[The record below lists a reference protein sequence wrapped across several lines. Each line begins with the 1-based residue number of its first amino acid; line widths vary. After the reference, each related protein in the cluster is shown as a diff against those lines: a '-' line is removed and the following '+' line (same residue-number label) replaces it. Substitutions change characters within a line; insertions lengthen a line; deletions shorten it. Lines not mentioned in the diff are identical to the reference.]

1 MCPSFAMGFTPYSN
15 ARCSSANT
23 LRIQRLKFSRE
34 QLTKGPDM
42 IRHACCQR
50 WRTLLP
56 AGTNRTVAYA
66 LVKWQR
72 LSQAHVWSRHIIE
85 GLEED
90 HALPQALAVFTEAG
104 GLPGQR
110 CQGLPQR
117 QVHPFDQGRADREA
131 QVCQALGAKH
141 DAGAERQ
148 QLALL
153 LLRDQLPVDQIGMGR
168 TAGQA
173 GAPPLAGPRKRRHD
187 VEG

>member
-42 IRHACCQR
+42 IRYTCRQR
-50 WRTLLP
+50 WRTLPP

-66 LVKWQR
+66 LVQWQR
-72 LSQAHVWSRHIIE
+72 LSQAHVWSRHILE

-131 QVCQALGAKH
+131 QVCQALGSKY
-141 DAGAERQ
+141 DARAERP
-148 QLALL
+148 QLALVL
-153 LLRDQLPVDQIGMGR
+153 LFDQLPIDQRRMGL
-168 TAGQA
+168 TAGLA
-173 GAPPLAGPRKRRHD
+173 WAP
-187 VEG
+187 